1 MKRWYVTAMIFLGV
15 VSVNAQKVTNGSF
28 SVLTNETAV
37 SLCIDYTDSKIDRV
51 PFDVF
56 LEGESK
62 WEEAYKEISLK
73 LVKEANRHGGGMKY
87 LTKKTENYQLV
98 FKVITVDDDGETK
111 GNLLLL
117 DKDGN
122 VIGAAGKFNVN
133 GGRFGSQT
141 NLMGDAAERLG
152 KKIAQFIKMQIVSFY
167 NR

>member
-1 MKRWYVTAMIFLGV
+1 MKRWYFTAIMFLGV

-28 SVLTNETAV
+28 SVLANETAV
-37 SLCIDYTDSKIDRV
+37 SLCVDYTDSKIDKV

-62 WEEAYKEISLK
+62 WEEAYKDISFK
-73 LVKEANRHGGGMKY
+73 LVKEANRHSDGLKY

-98 FKVITVDDDGETK
+98 FKAITVDDDGETR

-117 DKDGN
+117 DKEGN
-122 VIGAAGKFNVN
+122 VIGTAEKFDAN

-152 KKIAQFIKMQIVSFY
+152 KKIAQFIKKQIK
-167 NR
+167 

>member
-1 MKRWYVTAMIFLGV
+1 MLGHG
-15 VSVNAQKVTNGSF
+15 VNH
-28 SVLTNETAV
+28 
-37 SLCIDYTDSKIDRV
+37 SKISAIADRCQLG
-51 PFDVF
+51 DNF
-56 LEGESK
+56 LTGVNHSK
-62 WEEAYKEISLK
+62 ISLK

-98 FKVITVDDDGETK
+98 FKVITVDDDVETK

>member
-1 MKRWYVTAMIFLGV
+1 MSLMILL
-15 VSVNAQKVTNGSF
+15 
-28 SVLTNETAV
+28 VLIC
-37 SLCIDYTDSKIDRV
+37 STDTRGTV
-51 PFDVF
+51 PFV
-56 LEGESK
+56 
-62 WEEAYKEISLK
+62 
-73 LVKEANRHGGGMKY
+73 
-87 LTKKTENYQLV
+87 T
-98 FKVITVDDDGETK
+98 
-111 GNLLLL
+111 L